1 MTASASAA
9 AAQGPAGPG
18 TEAGAPGGAAA
29 GRGVAG
35 RREFVGLIAACMGL
49 TAVGIDAVLPA
60 FGRIRSDFGLPE
72 GSTSVSW
79 VITAYFLGLAFG
91 QLFYGPL
98 SDRFGRKPLLY
109 VGLGLYIA
117 GGVGSAL
124 SPTLTVLVLCRVVGG
139 LGAAGPRSLAIAMVR
154 DRFEGEMMA
163 RTMSFAMAVFLLVP
177 VVAPSLGAVALQV
190 ASWPAIFWGTVVGA
204 TALLVWSRRL
214 PETLPP
220 ERRRTSGV
228 SDLANAAGVVIR
240 TRPTVAYGLAAT
252 CLFGSMAAYLG
263 NSEVIIDEVF
273 GHGPQ
278 FPLVFGA
285 LAVGMG
291 LATLLSARLVV
302 ALGLRKLLRVLSLTL
317 VAVAAVFAIVATVT
331 DGRPP
336 FWAFCAIMAVL
347 LPLHPTLLPNC
358 NTAAMGP
365 VGRVAGMAAAMLG
378 TVSTAGGAVLGS
390 LVDGAYDG
398 TVRPLAYAVLLFSAL
413 AATLIYI
420 ADRTSVRPLD

>member
-1 MTASASAA
+1 MTASASGQSVLDAS
-9 AAQGPAGPG
+9 P
-18 TEAGAPGGAAA
+18 TEEP
-29 GRGVAG
+29 RRAG

-60 FGRIRSDFGLPE
+60 FGRIRSDFGLAE

-98 SDRFGRKPLLY
+98 SDRYGRKPFLY
-109 VGLGLYIA
+109 VGLCLYIV
-117 GGVGSAL
+117 GGIGSAL
-124 SPTLTVLVLCRVVGG
+124 APSLTVLVVCRVIGG

-163 RTMSFAMAVFLLVP
+163 RTMSFAMAVFLVVP
-177 VVAPSLGAVALQV
+177 VVAPSLGALALRV
-190 ASWPAIFWGTVVGA
+190 ASWPTIFWGTVVGA
-204 TALLVWSRRL
+204 SALLLWSRRL

-220 ERRRTSGV
+220 ERRRKSGV
-228 SDLANAAGVVIR
+228 SDLAAAAAVVIR
-240 TRPTVAYGLAAT
+240 TRPTVAYGLASS

-273 GHGPQ
+273 GHGAQ

-291 LATLLSARLVV
+291 FATLASARLVV
-302 ALGLRKLLRVLSLTL
+302 ALGLRRLLRVLSLSL
-317 VAVAAVFAIVATVT
+317 VAVAALFALVATLT
-331 DGRPP
+331 DGHPP

-365 VGRVAGMAAAMLG
+365 VGKVAGMAAALLG
-378 TVSTAGGAVLGS
+378 TLSTAVGAILGS
-390 LVDGAYDG
+390 VVDRAYDG
-398 TVRPLAYAVLLFSAL
+398 TVRPLAYAVLLFATL
-413 AATLIYI
+413 AATLIYV
-420 ADRTSVRPLD
+420 ADRASARPPPA